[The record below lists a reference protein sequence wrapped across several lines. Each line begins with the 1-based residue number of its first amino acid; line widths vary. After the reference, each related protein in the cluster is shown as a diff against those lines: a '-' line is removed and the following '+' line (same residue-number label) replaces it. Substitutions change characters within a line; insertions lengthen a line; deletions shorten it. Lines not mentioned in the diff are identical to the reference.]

1 MQSHLPASE
10 GGPYHRHIPGYSEMY
25 AQISRFPAPLLIKR
39 RGRIVELLAMVDLR
53 WQLWMHLVTSAYIK
67 KKKVRAPP
75 PCVPFWPSGTSAKFC
90 KHGNT

>member
-39 RGRIVELLAMVDLR
+39 RGRIVELLAMVD
-53 WQLWMHLVTSAYIK
+53 
-67 KKKVRAPP
+67 
-75 PCVPFWPSGTSAKFC
+75 
-90 KHGNT
+90 